1 MEKKIMNYF
10 VNWSIDNATDKK
22 LPYDMDTEIE
32 NAIHTYLRNYNS
44 NQDYNKARAFEYL
57 RKIIVANLYDSDKYD
72 FEAILT
78 EDCNTVITYAG
89 GFAGY
94 DTDYIIVVFHQ
105 GLNFNIYAF
114 RTYNEC
120 DTFTMFEYE
129 SED

>member
-10 VNWSIDNATDKK
+10 INWSINNATDKK
-22 LPYDMDTEIE
+22 LPYDMETEIE
-32 NAIHTYLRNYNS
+32 NAIHTYLRNYHS

-57 RKIIVANLYDSDKYD
+57 QKIIVADLYDSDKYD

-78 EDCNTVITYAG
+78 EDYNTVITYAG

-94 DTDYIIVVFHQ
+94 DADYIIIVFQQ
-105 GLNFNIYAF
+105 GFNFNIYAF

>member
-1 MEKKIMNYF
+1 MEKKIMSYF
-10 VNWSIDNATDKK
+10 INWSINNATDKK
-22 LPYDMDTEIE
+22 LPYDMETEIE
-32 NAIHTYLRNYNS
+32 NAIHTYLRNCHS

-57 RKIIVANLYDSDKYD
+57 QKIIIADLYKYDKYD

-78 EDCNTVITYAG
+78 QNNDTVIAYAG

-94 DTDYIIVVFHQ
+94 NADYIIVVFQQ

-114 RTYNEC
+114 ETYNEC

>member
-10 VNWSIDNATDKK
+10 VNWSINNATDKK
-22 LPYDMDTEIE
+22 LPYNMETEIE
-32 NAIHTYLRNYNS
+32 NAIHTYLRNCHS

-57 RKIIVANLYDSDKYD
+57 QKIIVADLYNSDKYD

-78 EDCNTVITYAG
+78 EDYNTVITYAG

-94 DTDYIIVVFHQ
+94 DADYIIVVFQ
-105 GLNFNIYAF
+105 QDFNFNIYAF
-114 RTYNEC
+114 ETYNEC
-120 DTFTMFEYE
+120 DTFTMFKYE

>member
-10 VNWSIDNATDKK
+10 VNWSINNATDKK
-22 LPYDMDTEIE
+22 LPYNMETEIE
-32 NAIHTYLRNYNS
+32 NAIHTYLHNYHS

-57 RKIIVANLYDSDKYD
+57 QKIIVADLYNSDKYD

-78 EDCNTVITYAG
+78 EDYNTVITYAG

-94 DTDYIIVVFHQ
+94 DADYIIVVFQ
-105 GLNFNIYAF
+105 QDFNFNIYAF
-114 RTYNEC
+114 ETYNEC
-120 DTFTMFEYE
+120 DTFTMFKYE